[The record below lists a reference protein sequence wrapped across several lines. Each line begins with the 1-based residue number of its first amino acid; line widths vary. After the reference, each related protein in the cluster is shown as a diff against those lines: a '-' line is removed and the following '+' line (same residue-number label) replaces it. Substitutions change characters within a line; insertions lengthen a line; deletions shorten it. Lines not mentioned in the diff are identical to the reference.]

1 MIIAAYILISAAVLV
16 FIFRPFFTDQEAI
29 EQASNREARRRQLQ
43 ENRETIYEA
52 IRELDFDYRMGKV
65 EEDDYKTTR
74 ARYQARAVE
83 VMKALDKTN
92 GRAEPISASAP
103 SKSIDDQ
110 IEQEIAALR
119 KSRKKS

>member
-16 FIFRPFFTDQEAI
+16 FIFRPLFTDQEAI
-29 EQASNREARRRQLQ
+29 EQASKQEIKRRQLL
-43 ENRETIYEA
+43 ENREMIYEA

-83 VMKALDKTN
+83 IMKALDKTN
-92 GRAEPISASAP
+92 GRAESISASAP

>member
-16 FIFRPFFTDQEAI
+16 FIFQPLFTDQEAI
-29 EQASNREARRRQLQ
+29 GQASKQEIKRRQLL
-43 ENRETIYEA
+43 ENREMIYEA

-92 GRAEPISASAP
+92 GRAEPISESAP

-119 KSRKKS
+119 KSKKNP